1 MRAVRDHSRSLVEDP
16 DRLDGV
22 AALDLDE
29 TSFLR
34 ARTAPTRWITG
45 LVALEG
51 GPLLDVVADRTRAT
65 VDGWLG
71 VRPDSWP
78 DHIAMVALD
87 PWRGYASAL
96 TAPLGHARVVVT
108 TSMRP
113 AGQHGGR
120 AAHRSGTSAA
130 AGWARRAV
138 REQSRP
144 RPARRRRGC
153 AGCRSAVA
161 ALRVGVMMPR
171 STRRRSC
178 WAVAPER
185 STSSSPDNSCM
196 ARMVG
201 PSATLDRRPGG
212 MLAASMQA
220 DALCFDWSVLNGGAI
235 RAATAGSS
243 W

>member
-1 MRAVRDHSRSLVEDP
+1 MAGIAPRAVLTERARAEACRRVGKDAHAVAAVARDVGVSWGTVMRAVRDHSRSLVEDP

-108 TSMRP
+108 TSVRP

-153 AGCRSAVA
+153 VGCRSAVA
-161 ALRVGVMMPR
+161 ALRVG
-171 STRRRSC
+171 S
-178 WAVAPER
+178 
-185 STSSSPDNSCM
+185 N
-196 ARMVG
+196 
-201 PSATLDRRPGG
+201 
-212 MLAASMQA
+212 
-220 DALCFDWSVLNGGAI
+220 DA
-235 RAATAGSS
+235 
-243 W
+243 

>member
-153 AGCRSAVA
+153 VGCRSAVA
-161 ALRVGVMMPR
+161 ALRVGG
-171 STRRRSC
+171 
-178 WAVAPER
+178 
-185 STSSSPDNSCM
+185 N
-196 ARMVG
+196 
-201 PSATLDRRPGG
+201 
-212 MLAASMQA
+212 
-220 DALCFDWSVLNGGAI
+220 DA
-235 RAATAGSS
+235 
-243 W
+243 

>member
-1 MRAVRDHSRSLVEDP
+1 MRAVRDHSRSLVKDP

-22 AALDLDE
+22 AALDLDK

-120 AAHRSGTSAA
+120 AAH
-130 AGWARRAV
+130 
-138 REQSRP
+138 
-144 RPARRRRGC
+144 
-153 AGCRSAVA
+153 
-161 ALRVGVMMPR
+161 
-171 STRRRSC
+171 
-178 WAVAPER
+178 
-185 STSSSPDNSCM
+185 
-196 ARMVG
+196 
-201 PSATLDRRPGG
+201 
-212 MLAASMQA
+212 
-220 DALCFDWSVLNGGAI
+220 
-235 RAATAGSS
+235 
-243 W
+243 

>member
-120 AAHRSGTSAA
+120 AAHLGRPDVEA
-130 AGWARRAV
+130 AGP
-138 REQSRP
+138 SRP
-144 RPARRRRGC
+144 
-153 AGCRSAVA
+153 
-161 ALRVGVMMPR
+161 
-171 STRRRSC
+171 
-178 WAVAPER
+178 
-185 STSSSPDNSCM
+185 SSSPDNSCM

-201 PSATLDRRPGG
+201 PSATLGRRPGG